1 MNWLLALRRHDQGI
15 LTKADCGVLR
25 TGKDIASGT
34 GGEGWVEPLNGLDV
48 EIVGRACV
56 AFFIDEC
63 IAIRRLNNLDLD
75 VVDGSVP
82 PGDDGVVEDNR
93 VLGATIGDTLNSVF
107 DVIWPP
113 ELVAP
118 DNAAPADINI
128 GNLNHFE
135 VAVRARKRFSM
146 FINAT
151 GLVHINHGLATD
163 EGHRGRSD
171 DPHRSYLSVKLCTVG
186 FRNHLMEAVLG

>member
-63 IAIRRLNNLDLD
+63 IAIRRLNNLD
-75 VVDGSVP
+75 VVDASVP
-82 PGDDGVVEDNR
+82 LADDSVPGDM
-93 VLGATIGDTLNSVF
+93 
-107 DVIWPP
+107 DV
-113 ELVAP
+113 
-118 DNAAPADINI
+118 
-128 GNLNHFE
+128 GNLNHLE
-135 VAVRARKRFSM
+135 VAVRARKRCSVFTHT
-146 FINAT
+146 T
-151 GLVHINHGLATD
+151 GFVHINHGLATD

-171 DPHRSYLSVKLCTVG
+171 DPHRPYLSVKLLHSG
-186 FRNHLMEAVLG
+186 IS